1 MLTEKNGMKK
11 ALVVDTSVFLT
22 YAAYD
27 KIYRLVDAIQKY
39 SLLVYVND
47 NLLNEIER
55 NLYNSVRVENANP
68 ILIFEAIKENTKL
81 VSITSSFT
89 QSPDPKDNFLFDLAI
104 QTNSEILVTQEKALL
119 AFKESPVIIHDLKW
133 FKETYPVPL

>member
-1 MLTEKNGMKK
+1 MKK

-27 KIYRLVDAIQKY
+27 KIYRLIDAIDKY
-39 SLLVYVND
+39 DLIVYVND
-47 NLLNEIER
+47 ELLNEIER
-55 NLYNSVRVENANP
+55 NLVNSVRAENADP
-68 ILIFEAIKENTKL
+68 KLIFESIKENTVL
-81 VSITSSFT
+81 VKIENSYT

-119 AFKESPVIIHDLKW
+119 NFENSPVKIHDLKW
-133 FKETYPVPL
+133 FKETYPVAL

>member
-1 MLTEKNGMKK
+1 MKTEKNGMKK

-27 KIYRLVDAIQKY
+27 KIYRLVDAI
-39 SLLVYVND
+39 LLYDLEVFVND
-47 NLLNEIER
+47 KLLNEIER
-55 NLYNSVRVENANP
+55 NIFKSIRVENANP
-68 ILIFEAIKENTKL
+68 ILIFESIKENTKL
-81 VSITSSFT
+81 VTTIPTFT

-119 AFKESPVIIHDLKW
+119 SFKESPVVIHDLKW